1 MQDYYRLLGVPF
13 TASQLEIERAYQ
25 QQKARLSR
33 RTADPAMQAR
43 LQEVHTGYEILGHPG
58 RRLAYNVLLAQEP
71 PAPAP
76 PPSALQLMLARYAPA
91 ARWLN
96 AALVAFCLLLAL
108 DWALPPR
115 QYANEVVLVRQIVSV
130 SSSASDPQM
139 AYDVTTPR
147 TTFRVPSR
155 FGHRVR
161 KGQRLTSVSQTPLL
175 GIVRRIVSPPTA
187 PGEPA
192 EIKVSGGTI
201 YGSFSLLPVMLLI
214 VAGLGLLPGRSPELR
229 VNTAVVGALLA
240 VVALVVLVWF

>member
-1 MQDYYRLLGVPF
+1 MQDYYRLLGVPV
-13 TASQLEIERAYQ
+13 TASPLEIERAYQ

-33 RTADPAMQAR
+33 RTADPAMKAR
-43 LQEVHTGYEILGHPG
+43 LQEVHTGYEILGNPG

-71 PAPAP
+71 PPPAP
-76 PPSALQLMLARYAPA
+76 PPDALQLMLARYAPA

-115 QYANEVVLVRQIVSV
+115 EFAGEVVLVRRIVSV

-147 TTFRVPSR
+147 TAFRVPSR

-161 KGQRLTSVSQTPLL
+161 KGQRLTAVSQTPLL
-175 GIVRRIVSPPTA
+175 GVVRRISAPPTV
-187 PGEPA
+187 PGEA
-192 EIKVSGGTI
+192 SVIKVSGGNI
-201 YGSFSLLPVMLLI
+201 YGSFGLLPVVLFV
-214 VAGLGLLPGRSPELR
+214 VAVLGLLPGRSPEMR
-229 VNTAVVGALLA
+229 VNTAVVAFLLA